1 MKIVKQIGNILSIAT
16 LIALTTHVSF
26 AREASSQEQAETA
39 VKYRQSLYQLVRS
52 NMAPLGAMAKG
63 QIPYDTS
70 VMQTNAVRLEQLA
83 DMMYD
88 YLSVDTRNFTVDTA
102 AKDAIW
108 VNFGEVEGKIDALRT
123 AAIQLQD
130 AVEAGDESKYRAA
143 IGKVGAS
150 CKGCHDSF
158 KAD

>member
-1 MKIVKQIGNILSIAT
+1 MNTIQKAGKVLSVAALFT
-16 LIALTTHVSF
+16 LSAHLAV
-26 AREASSQEQAETA
+26 AKEAGSQEQAEAA

-63 QIPYDTS
+63 QLPFDTA

-88 YLSVDTRNFTVDTA
+88 YLRVDTRKFTVDTS

-108 VNFGEVEGKIDALRT
+108 ANFSEVEGKIDALRT
-123 AAIQLQD
+123 AAINLQD
-130 AVEAGDESKYRAA
+130 AVEAGDESQYRAA